1 MPNKQNN
8 KAGKKPKQPQ
18 ATPSAMTMHPIPVP
32 PCTHVQLIYPFNYE
46 TTASGTEVNHVF
58 IANSCFDPDSTGV
71 GSQPAYYDQ
80 WMALYGRYRVVK
92 AYVEARV
99 TAASSSHVACTMA
112 PSNVSGSSYIYDDVA
127 AWRNSVNAFYAQGG
141 PPATLRI
148 EVKPNSVW
156 GVSKAAML
164 AEDDFRAGASATPNR
179 AAYVTIACK
188 THGISDVVS
197 VVGRIVMSVRFESP
211 SVQTLSATRRITPR
225 VTPSTGSGTPA
236 TSTSGGEGPERPM
249 DSNKE
254 PAVEGPSPVVGCCS
268 GCVHPK

>member
-1 MPNKQNN
+1 MN
-8 KAGKKPKQPQ
+8 
-18 ATPSAMTMHPIPVP
+18 MHPTPVP

-46 TTASGTEVNHVF
+46 TAASGYELTHVF
-58 IANSCFDPDSTGV
+58 IANSCYDPDLTAV
-71 GSQPAYYDQ
+71 GSQPAYFDQ

-99 TAASSSHVACTMA
+99 TAASSSHVACAMA
-112 PSNVSGSSYIYDDVA
+112 PSNVSGASYIYDDVA

-156 GVSKAAML
+156 GVSKEAML
-164 AEDDFRAGASATPNR
+164 AEDDYRAGASATPNR

-197 VVGRIVMSVRFESP
+197 VVGRLVMSVRFESP
-211 SVQTLSATRRITPR
+211 SVQSLSATRRITPR
-225 VTPSTGSGTPA
+225 VAPPTVIG
-236 TSTSGGEGPERPM
+236 TSTSDGERTEGPAQSSEKSAS
-249 DSNKE
+249 D
-254 PAVEGPSPVVGCCS
+254 GPLPVVGCCS